1 MAKELSGASV
11 KVTKSHIRLS
21 DFISQHKFDSET
33 QINIRET
40 FKQTGINHFLSLYS
54 NSNFCSTA
62 NFFPSKKVKQSGH
75 KLILNA
81 EQQNNL

>member
-1 MAKELSGASV
+1 M
-11 KVTKSHIRLS
+11 
-21 DFISQHKFDSET
+21 
-33 QINIRET
+33 RET
-40 FKQTGINHFLSLYS
+40 FKQTGINHFLSFYS

-81 EQQNNL
+81 TKGLKNSRTIYKTELGKYLGKESWW